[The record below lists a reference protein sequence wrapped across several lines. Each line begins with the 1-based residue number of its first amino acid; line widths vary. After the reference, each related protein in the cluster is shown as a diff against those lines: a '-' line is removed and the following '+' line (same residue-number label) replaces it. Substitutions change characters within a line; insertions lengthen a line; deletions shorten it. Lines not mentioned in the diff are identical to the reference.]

1 MGSPEELTHH
11 KKTSTIAYTP
21 SPEQKVLTMPHKIPI
36 DASPAYKKSLNIV
49 NNIRLQY
56 DSVDTRC
63 KLNSKAA
70 HQLRK
75 HNDKRSLNKAI
86 ELFTENYDLQCGLR
100 GSMSPR
106 AIAAYTWVSKTQDIY
121 EKVNIRNKN
130 AVKAEREAQL
140 LRGKEKKKK
149 EHEKNEKRMKKNIN
163 ID

>member
-1 MGSPEELTHH
+1 MGSPEELKHH
-11 KKTSTIAYTP
+11 KKTLIVSYTP

-49 NNIRLQY
+49 NNIRPQH

-86 ELFTENYDLQCGLR
+86 ELFTEIYELQCSLR

-121 EKVNIRNKN
+121 EKVNTRNKN

-140 LRGKEKKKK
+140 LREKEKKKK
-149 EHEKNEKRMKKNIN
+149 EQEKNEKRMRRE
-163 ID
+163 

>member
-1 MGSPEELTHH
+1 MGSPEELKHH
-11 KKTSTIAYTP
+11 KKTLIVVYTP